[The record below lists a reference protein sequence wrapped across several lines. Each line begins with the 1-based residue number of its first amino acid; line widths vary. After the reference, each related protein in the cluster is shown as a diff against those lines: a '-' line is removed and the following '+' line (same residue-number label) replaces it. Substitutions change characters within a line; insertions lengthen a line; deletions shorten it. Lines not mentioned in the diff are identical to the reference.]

1 MMTDRP
7 QPPAMTAEQLLQQAA
22 SIVAGRRGIYGEP
35 VELFQQVAN
44 RWSLV
49 LGVKVTP
56 AQAMLCL
63 IDLKVARLTHDS
75 RHLDSITDIAG
86 YAGCLAEVLSHA

>member
-1 MMTDRP
+1 MR
-7 QPPAMTAEQLLQQAA
+7 AEQLLEQAA
-22 SIVAGRRGIYGEP
+22 SVVARRRSTYGQP
-35 VELFQQVAN
+35 IDLFEHVSK

-63 IDLKVARLTHDS
+63 VDLKVARLTHDP

-86 YAGCLAEVLSHA
+86 YAGCLAEVLSDA

>member
-1 MMTDRP
+1 MR
-7 QPPAMTAEQLLQQAA
+7 AEQLLEQAA
-22 SIVAGRRGIYGEP
+22 SVVARRRGTYGQP
-35 VELFQQVAN
+35 CNLFEHVAR

-63 IDLKVARLTHDS
+63 IDLKIARLAHDPQ
-75 RHLDSITDIAG
+75 HLDSITDIAG
-86 YAGCLAEVLSHA
+86 YAACLAEVLSDE

>member
-1 MMTDRP
+1 MNAERLLEHATDV
-7 QPPAMTAEQLLQQAA
+7 
-22 SIVAGRRGIYGEP
+22 VARRRGTYGQP
-35 VELFQQVAN
+35 IDLFEHVAT

-56 AQAMLCL
+56 TQAMLCL
-63 IDLKVARLTHDS
+63 IDLKVARLTHDP

-86 YAGCLAEVLSHA
+86 YAGCLAEVLGDA

>member
-1 MMTDRP
+1 
-7 QPPAMTAEQLLQQAA
+7 MTAEKLLQRAA
-22 SIVAGRRGIYGEP
+22 SIVAERRVIYGEP
-35 VELFQQVAN
+35 VELFQQVAK

-49 LGVKVTP
+49 LGVDVTP

-63 IDLKVARLTHDS
+63 IDIKVARLTHDP

-86 YAGCLAEVLSHA
+86 YAGCLAEVLSDA